1 MIFDPTT
8 VNWLFVIVGNI
19 IIYSLFFLNMY
30 LSEKIPVWITRKIG
44 HISLHFFLAFFPYF
58 FVNLFDFIIFLALL
72 IFMGFFL
79 SFTTKFWFI
88 SKIIF
93 CNTRNMNGET
103 SREFALNAFLTS
115 LGAIIIFLLFHNQL
129 YIYTASLLSLS
140 LGDGFGELIG
150 RPFGTIKFT
159 ILSEKSLIGTVAVF
173 LGIFLSLIIAFVI
186 NTLFSFSIIYKL
198 FIIALVGTTAEL
210 FNYKY
215 LDNLFVPFSVAGSL
229 FLLFEV

>member
-19 IIYSLFFLNMY
+19 IIYILFFLNIY
-30 LSEKIPVWITRKIG
+30 LSDKIPIWVTRKIG

-58 FVNLFDFIIFLALL
+58 FVNLFDFIIFLVLL
-72 IFMGFFL
+72 IVIGVVL
-79 SFTTKFWFI
+79 SLSTKFWFI
-88 SKIIF
+88 SKIII

-115 LGAIIIFLLFHNQL
+115 LGAISIFLLFHNQL
-129 YIYTASLLSLS
+129 YIYTAALLSLS

-150 RPFGTIKFT
+150 RPFGKIKFT
-159 ILSEKSLIGTVAVF
+159 IISEKSLIGTVTVF
-173 LGIFLSLIIAFVI
+173 LGIFVSLIIAFVI
-186 NTLFSFSIIYKL
+186 NSLFSVSIICKL
-198 FIIALVGTTAEL
+198 LIISLVGTAAEL

-215 LDNLFVPFSVAGSL
+215 LDNLFVPFSVAISL
-229 FLLFEV
+229 FLLFEL